1 MIKKIK
7 ETIRMIMVD
16 VDGTLLDNYHNM
28 SEANQKTLS
37 GLSEQKIYL
46 VMNTGALPKD
56 GYNVLT
62 NTSIGIDNYTKW
74 FIGLNG
80 IVIYNFLTNDSYF
93 QINTQNKTKI
103 KEVFEKLNFKNYE
116 IINLQNRSFLHF
128 IVHNFETWYKLVFE
142 IYLSLEKNNNK
153 ILGLESCLLLINHF
167 DQVSLAKKNIIY
179 FGDNL
184 NDLLVFSDPEVYC
197 IAMKNAIDE
206 VKTLANDSTTDNYQ
220 GISDY
225 LEKLKSA
232 N

>member
-128 IVHNFETWYKLVFE
+128 IVHNFET
-142 IYLSLEKNNNK
+142 
-153 ILGLESCLLLINHF
+153 
-167 DQVSLAKKNIIY
+167 
-179 FGDNL
+179 
-184 NDLLVFSDPEVYC
+184 
-197 IAMKNAIDE
+197 
-206 VKTLANDSTTDNYQ
+206 
-220 GISDY
+220 
-225 LEKLKSA
+225 
-232 N
+232 